1 MDGYAAYQK
10 YIAIKNHFTK
20 ENYDYF
26 KYNGKA
32 NVKQA
37 TFEAR
42 KDKFMFHKLAK
53 KKDMEGFLVS
63 NFVERE
69 STWVKDLLNIEADQI
84 YNEWIKKQQSLTYI
98 FQQDIEQLNEDFNK
112 NIQVKNNEYPLLL
125 KLCMRKQISIE
136 TMIIIDNVV
145 RCFDYWNRHITDP
158 IIWPSLY
165 MKCRKYNPFLKF
177 DKQKCK
183 ELLIS
188 KFK

>member
-20 ENYDYF
+20 ETYDYF

-32 NVKQA
+32 NIKQA

-53 KKDMEGFLVS
+53 KKDIEGFLVS
-63 NFVERE
+63 NFIERE

-84 YNEWIKKQQSLTYI
+84 YSEWIKRQQSLTYI
-98 FQQDIEQLNEDFNK
+98 FEQDIEKLDEDFNK
-112 NIQVKNNEYPLLL
+112 NIQVKDNEYPHLL
-125 KLCMRKQISIE
+125 KLFMRKQISIE
-136 TMIIIDNVV
+136 TMIIINSIVG
-145 RCFDYWNRHITDP
+145 FFQYWNKQIIDP
-158 IIWPSLY
+158 VIWPSIY
-165 MKCRKYNPFLKF
+165 MKCTKYSPFLKF
-177 DKQKCK
+177 DKQKYK
-183 ELLIS
+183 DLLIF